1 MPPRCKK
8 ASFANHGFIPF
19 ASETA
24 WKGPPC
30 PRPGLA
36 EAERACTGHC
46 VIPTAIDTGCLG
58 GHCWLHGCVPMTRGQ
73 DLSWVQSGQGR
84 GQRGEQKA
92 AFWPPSTCFQHL
104 RTALRLCSSRVSFSK
119 AFGPPNLSQ
128 RQVLQGWQTCSAK
141 SPSPLSLETHWCPTA
156 AMSTP
161 QTREQCRSRWGT
173 SG

>member
-8 ASFANHGFIPF
+8 ASFANYGFIPF

-30 PRPGLA
+30 PRPGLG

-58 GHCWLHGCVPMTRGQ
+58 GHCWLHCCVPMTRGQ
-73 DLSWVQSGQGR
+73 DLSWVQSGEGR

-104 RTALRLCSSRVSFSK
+104 RTALRLCSSRVF
-119 AFGPPNLSQ
+119 
-128 RQVLQGWQTCSAK
+128 LQGLWTTQSFTEASITRLADLLGK
-141 SPSPLSLETHWCPTA
+141 VTLASLLRNSLVPHSSYEHPTN
-156 AMSTP
+156 P
-161 QTREQCRSRWGT
+161 
-173 SG
+173 